1 MMKKHTKSIE
11 TALKDELL
19 SRKNNKLVRMLRLIW
34 EKQGRTRNELGK
46 ALNISKVA
54 VRNEVE
60 KLLRNGLVCEDVPLR
75 AAGGRRP
82 TPLSLS
88 PGLFYSFGIYIRRG
102 WAMLSM
108 LDACSNTVER
118 LTFNEN
124 FATASEGL
132 DFMCLQIAKL
142 RKKHSVTDEKFIGV
156 GVSLPGIL
164 DQKNGI
170 VISSPTFRKD
180 RDFDIKS
187 YLKKKLDATVV
198 LMNDADL
205 MTLNEH
211 ARGKAAEM
219 SDFLYF
225 TCGYGL
231 GIFLNGQLYQGHQGG
246 AGEVGYMQLDRA
258 GEKGPD
264 GRNGTLSGIKPF
276 SMLAVTVDGIVKAGG
291 ATKVRDYLSAKE
303 PDVTLPMVI
312 RAAKEGDGLALQI
325 ISEYFEVIA
334 DAILN
339 LAYIF
344 NPEAIFLDPW
354 TAECPQVTLDIVRRK
369 MGYYGVHNWRLSTE
383 IIPAGYGMQDL
394 SEGAALLPVIKY
406 FDKLLAEQYQVKP
419 GHTR

>member
-1 MMKKHTKSIE
+1 MIKKSSKSIE
-11 TALKDELL
+11 VALKGELL

-34 EKQGRTRNELGK
+34 EKPERTRNELGK

-54 VRNEVE
+54 VRNDVE
-60 KLLRNGLVCEDVPLR
+60 RLLRNGLVREDVPLK

-108 LDACSNTVER
+108 LDACSNTIEK
-118 LTFNEN
+118 LTFHEN
-124 FATASEGL
+124 FATAAECL
-132 DFMCLQIAKL
+132 DFMCVQIAKL
-142 RKKHSVTDEKFIGV
+142 RKKHSVSDEKFIGV
-156 GVSLPGIL
+156 GISLPGIL

-180 RDFDIKS
+180 RDFD
-187 YLKKKLDATVV
+187 LKAFLKNKLGESVV

-205 MTLNEH
+205 MTVNEH

-246 AGEVGYMQLDRA
+246 AGEVGYMQLDRT

-276 SMLAVTVDGIVKAGG
+276 SMLAATVDGIVKSGG
-291 ATKVRDYLSAKE
+291 ATKVRDYLTKKE
-303 PDVTLPMVI
+303 PDVTLPMVV
-312 RAAKEGDGLALQI
+312 RAAKAGDGLSLQI
-325 ISEYFEVIA
+325 ISEYFELIG
-334 DAILN
+334 DAVLN

-354 TAECPQVTLDIVRRK
+354 TAECPQVTLDIIRRK

-383 IIPAGYGMQDL
+383 IIPAGYGMADL
-394 SEGAALLPVIKY
+394 SEGAALLPVMKY
-406 FDKLLAEQYQVKP
+406 FDKLQSEQYQVKP
-419 GHTR
+419 GHN